1 MTAPDELVIEV
12 TAEDIRLGTP
22 ASACQ
27 CAIALA
33 ALRALGEDFAG
44 FLMAEAA
51 GDEQP
56 LQVSLY
62 ENRAAHVPYAVYPLP
77 PAAVSF
83 IGRFDHGRPVEP
95 FTFTAQREEATS

>member
-1 MTAPDELVIEV
+1 MTAPAELVIEV

-33 ALRALGEDFAG
+33 ALRALGDGFAG
-44 FLMAEAA
+44 FLMAEDA
-51 GDEQP
+51 GIGEER

-62 ENRAAHVPYAVYPLP
+62 ENRAAHVPYAAYPLP

-83 IGRFDHGRPVEP
+83 IDRFDNGRPVEP
-95 FTFTAQREEATS
+95 FAFTARLEES